1 MNHETESDAE
11 LFNSSF
17 ERCQSKPGFLER
29 FYRIFLGSSPEVAEK
44 FRHTDFVRQREVLKA
59 SLYMLMLASLGT
71 PEALQ
76 HLDRM
81 AQLHSRKQLDIRPE
95 LYDLWLT
102 CMMKAVGEF
111 DPAFNE
117 KTEQAWRR
125 VLQHGID
132 YIKVRY

>member
-1 MNHETESDAE
+1 MNTETKSDAE
-11 LFNSSF
+11 LFNSSY
-17 ERCQSKPGFLER
+17 ERCQSSPGFLER
-29 FYRIFLGSSPEVAEK
+29 FYEIFLGSSAEVAEK
-44 FRHTDFVRQREVLKA
+44 FKHTDFARQREVLKA

-76 HLDRM
+76 HLERM

-102 CMMKAVGEF
+102 CMLKAVKEHDRLF
-111 DPAFNE
+111 DD

-125 VLQHGID
+125 VLQHGIEF
-132 YIKVRY
+132 IKARY

>member
-1 MNHETESDAE
+1 MITETKSDAE
-11 LFNSSF
+11 LFNSSY

-29 FYRIFLGSSPEVAEK
+29 FYEIFLGSSEEVAEK
-44 FRHTDFVRQREVLKA
+44 FKHTDFSRQREVLKA

-76 HLDRM
+76 HLERM
-81 AQLHSRKQLDIRPE
+81 AQLHSRGQLNIRPE

-102 CMMKAVGEF
+102 CMLQTVKEF
-111 DPAFNE
+111 DRLFDEN
-117 KTEQAWRR
+117 TEQAWRR

-132 YIKVRY
+132 YIKSRY